1 MHDPFFSQ
9 RMSPV
14 IIAGGGEVIENYNSS
29 SELTRSESNQS
40 LPFTQPSLKS
50 QESLMSS
57 RSNLSNEVN
66 RITLWPSAMSRNAT
80 GNRSSISLAS
90 KVTLVS
96 DSSDNDSF
104 YPKKSL
110 AVRRSMLRLNKNDL
124 QGLNL
129 PKPIKIPA
137 ASESGLSSLDTTY
150 VSDGPKSELT
160 RGFLGKKTTP
170 PKKLTKRSA
179 SPRKWNFFQRSKNSE
194 AQLEAV
200 PVVVTSAKK
209 PVAYYAMIDSSE
221 QEDEKEL
228 TIEDIEDILRQG
240 EVVDLSKP
248 EIDWSEKESYTPPPI
263 SEHSISK
270 RSPTVSPEPVSERPA
285 ALPISKKLKDSEI
298 PKMWKL
304 EDKVEQAPIRP
315 SRLAQVGRIPR
326 VVTARPQQTSPKSF
340 SRPFARISMIKEPTQ
355 PITVDAGSVA
365 VGPSPERSPERL
377 QNPLQLPDNA
387 TILQNQEAYE
397 RERPFLVIS
406 PRKTSD
412 TGTTSSSGAVSS
424 YAGTTAVIPKPD
436 DALEEDEVWDEY
448 DDLIGQ
454 DEADKVPQS
463 ATSSHGAP
471 FQYEGF
477 ESRSS
482 RRSKP
487 KESPVINSTLTMPA
501 VDVKLRIEPAST
513 DSRPPSLG
521 TTIRNVLNAPSP
533 TTPTSFTDFISGY
546 GDRNNSAVKGSGGS
560 RRVSPFQ
567 SQHDSRP
574 ISGHSKSAS
583 MSDVSRPSGD
593 KNPTSIAE
601 QVQESPLAQV
611 NLRVG
616 SMTVSKWLTF
626 GHVIFSPARE
636 SLLNPQTTRHHSIL
650 VLDGLGNDDWSFYA
664 AETYSEATFYN
675 LSPTANRS
683 TSNRMSMS
691 TIALPAPPAN
701 HRQVQHLSLAAKF
714 PFTPSTFT
722 VVVLRFPPASSETLL
737 RHLIAES
744 KRVLKPGGYLELS
757 ILDLDMLNMGP
768 KTRRA
773 VRKLKIG
780 ISLRDPH
787 ISLASMADTLLRL
800 TGKRGFTDVKSC
812 TVGVPVAS
820 VVSNT
825 SSAGASVGGQ
835 AELKKEVSLAELMRD
850 PSAEG
855 DEGITK
861 IVARVG
867 RWWFGRCFESSAG
880 GAGAGADGESIF
892 RDGKVL
898 EEAERWGTSFK
909 LLVAYAQK
917 PVVPRRRTASV

>member
-1 MHDPFFSQ
+1 
-9 RMSPV
+9 
-14 IIAGGGEVIENYNSS
+14 
-29 SELTRSESNQS
+29 
-40 LPFTQPSLKS
+40 
-50 QESLMSS
+50 
-57 RSNLSNEVN
+57 
-66 RITLWPSAMSRNAT
+66 
-80 GNRSSISLAS
+80 
-90 KVTLVS
+90 
-96 DSSDNDSF
+96 
-104 YPKKSL
+104 
-110 AVRRSMLRLNKNDL
+110 
-124 QGLNL
+124 
-129 PKPIKIPA
+129 
-137 ASESGLSSLDTTY
+137 
-150 VSDGPKSELT
+150 
-160 RGFLGKKTTP
+160 
-170 PKKLTKRSA
+170 
-179 SPRKWNFFQRSKNSE
+179 
-194 AQLEAV
+194 
-200 PVVVTSAKK
+200 
-209 PVAYYAMIDSSE
+209 
-221 QEDEKEL
+221 
-228 TIEDIEDILRQG
+228 
-240 EVVDLSKP
+240 
-248 EIDWSEKESYTPPPI
+248 
-263 SEHSISK
+263 
-270 RSPTVSPEPVSERPA
+270 
-285 ALPISKKLKDSEI
+285 
-298 PKMWKL
+298 
-304 EDKVEQAPIRP
+304 
-315 SRLAQVGRIPR
+315 
-326 VVTARPQQTSPKSF
+326 
-340 SRPFARISMIKEPTQ
+340 
-355 PITVDAGSVA
+355 
-365 VGPSPERSPERL
+365 
-377 QNPLQLPDNA
+377 
-387 TILQNQEAYE
+387 
-397 RERPFLVIS
+397 
-406 PRKTSD
+406 
-412 TGTTSSSGAVSS
+412 
-424 YAGTTAVIPKPD
+424 
-436 DALEEDEVWDEY
+436 
-448 DDLIGQ
+448 
-454 DEADKVPQS
+454 
-463 ATSSHGAP
+463 
-471 FQYEGF
+471 
-477 ESRSS
+477 
-482 RRSKP
+482 
-487 KESPVINSTLTMPA
+487 
-501 VDVKLRIEPAST
+501 
-513 DSRPPSLG
+513 
-521 TTIRNVLNAPSP
+521 
-533 TTPTSFTDFISGY
+533 
-546 GDRNNSAVKGSGGS
+546 
-560 RRVSPFQ
+560 
-567 SQHDSRP
+567 
-574 ISGHSKSAS
+574 
-583 MSDVSRPSGD
+583 
-593 KNPTSIAE
+593 
-601 QVQESPLAQV
+601 
-611 NLRVG
+611 
-616 SMTVSKWLTF
+616 MTVSKWLTF